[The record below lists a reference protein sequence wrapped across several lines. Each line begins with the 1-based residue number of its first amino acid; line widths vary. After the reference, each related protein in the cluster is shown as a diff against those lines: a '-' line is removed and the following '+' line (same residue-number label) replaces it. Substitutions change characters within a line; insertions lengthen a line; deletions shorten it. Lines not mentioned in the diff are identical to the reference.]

1 MKPFPLLLII
11 VIAFFCSWGFN
22 PHKKINETAVYLLPT
37 QLASFYKAHIKQ
49 ITNKAVDADKRC
61 YVDTIEGPRHY
72 IDLDKYDEVDSIPI
86 HWTKAKEK
94 MTERKLLAQGI
105 VPWQINR
112 TYLQLV
118 EAFKIKS
125 IPRIIQHSADLG
137 HYVADA
143 HVPLH
148 TTSNYNGQFTNQIG
162 IHALWETRIPEMYMS
177 DYNLFIGSAQYIADP
192 VNYAWKIVRESNA
205 LVDSVLGLEKQ
216 LSISFSGA
224 EIKSYIER
232 NNQLVQ
238 SYSDSY
244 VHAYDVAL
252 NGMVERRF
260 KASIY
265 AIASLWYS
273 AWIDAGQPIFAI
285 QQDKYS
291 HEDST
296 INYQEKK
303 ILGREEWHE

>member
-1 MKPFPLLLII
+1 MKRFLLLLIVVI
-11 VIAFFCSWGFN
+11 VFFCSWGFN

-72 IDLDKYDEVDSIPI
+72 IDLDKYEEVDSIPI

-118 EAFKIKS
+118 EAFKVKN

-177 DYNLFIGSAQYIADP
+177 DYNLFIGSAQYIVDP

-238 SYSDSY
+238 SYSDPY
-244 VHAYDVAL
+244 VHAYDAAL

-265 AIASLWYS
+265 AVASLWYS
-273 AWIDAGQPIFAI
+273 AWIDAGQPKFAV

-291 HEDST
+291 LEDST
-296 INYQEKK
+296 INYQGKK
-303 ILGREEWHE
+303 TLGREEWHE